1 MFCTNCGKEFAG
13 NEKFCDVCGAPV
25 GILTRPVQTAP
36 VQAAPA
42 QPARVRKDFISA
54 PTWAKAVSVVG
65 FAMAL
70 LTLAF
75 VWVEELAPYTYGFAA
90 IGLILC
96 MIAMATKHRNVFSLA
111 GMIMNICIVFI
122 GSIQIA
128 SLVNG
133 SIW

>member
-1 MFCTNCGKEFAG
+1 MFCTHCGKEHPDG
-13 NEKFCDVCGAPV
+13 TKFCDVCGAPI
-25 GILTRPVQTAP
+25 GNMITP
-36 VQAAPA
+36 VQAAPV
-42 QPARVRKDFISA
+42 QPARVRKDFIAS
-54 PTWAKAVSVVG
+54 PTWAKAISVVG
-65 FAMAL
+65 FALAL
-70 LTLAF
+70 ITLAF
-75 VWVEELAPYTYGFAA
+75 VWVEELAPYTYGLAA

-96 MIAMATKHRNVFSLA
+96 MIAMTTKHRNVFSLA

>member
-1 MFCTNCGKEFAG
+1 MFCTHCGKELADG
-13 NEKFCDVCGAPV
+13 TKFCDVCGAPQ
-25 GILTRPVQTAP
+25 GNPVQQVQPAP
-36 VQAAPA
+36 VQH
-42 QPARVRKDFISA
+42 ARVRKDFIGS

-65 FAMAL
+65 FALGL

-90 IGLILC
+90 VGLILC